1 MFIDKNITSAKQR
14 SVIMVTV
21 TSEITELMTEAGAG
35 RLVNNCGSCHK
46 SLKLQEYV
54 LKNPIMNCN
63 IAKFPVLCKSLSII
77 LQFCCTKYEVTSTA

>member
-54 LKNPIMNCN
+54 FKSPIMNCN
-63 IAKFPVLCKSLSII
+63 IAKVSCAVQISIYHLTVLLHK
-77 LQFCCTKYEVTSTA
+77 V